1 MSEGT
6 VQFRRKKAFATLY
19 REVAQDERLSLESRG
34 LLVLMA
40 SLPGELGVQR
50 RRPGQ
55 EGRMRQG
62 QAAPDPG

>member
-19 REVAQDERLSLESRG
+19 REVAPGRAPEPGEPGPAGPHG
-34 LLVLMA
+34 LPA
-40 SLPGELGVQR
+40 GELGVQR